1 MLLGASMTPS
11 ALLELAHD
19 TTLIKGIYEACD
31 LWCMYCHATDRCLLF
46 RCSPDGRRTEDV
58 LADRGDFSVD
68 GLRMLKSLA
77 EAEGR
82 SAPIEI
88 DAFLSNDRRKKTYLF
103 TLDDPLERMGGSY
116 MNLSD
121 AYLQSRR
128 DFPFDVSP
136 RAAGPTPLEV
146 FAWFH
151 DLVPARIFRAVLSA
165 GAAQAGLGN
174 RSEDAIVAA
183 KLALVGIDRSL
194 DALVA
199 MAVDDSDPRLPLLQ
213 AHLRRL
219 RRGVEARFP
228 DARGFIRPGLDAE
241 TGLRG

>member
-1 MLLGASMTPS
+1 MTPS
-11 ALLELAHD
+11 ALLELARD

-46 RCSPDGRRTEDV
+46 RCSSDGRRSGDIPT
-58 LADRGDFSVD
+58 DRHDFSVD
-68 GLRMLKSLA
+68 GLRILKNLA

-103 TLDDPLERMGGSY
+103 SLDDPLERMGGSY
-116 MNLSD
+116 MHLSN
-121 AYLQSRR
+121 AYLRSRR

-136 RAAGPTPLEV
+136 RPSGPTPLEV

-165 GAAQAGLGN
+165 GAARAGLDD
-174 RSEDAIVAA
+174 RTEDALGAA

-194 DALVA
+194 DALTA
-199 MAVDDSDPRLPLLQ
+199 MAADDDDPRLTLMQ
-213 AHLRRL
+213 AHLHRL
-219 RRGVEARFP
+219 TREVEERFP
-228 DARGFIRPGLDAE
+228 DARCFTRPGLDAE
-241 TGLRG
+241 HHCA